1 MTMHLDLVAPPMV
14 KHDLPLIIDNFAG
27 GGGASTG
34 LERAFGRKVDVAIN
48 HDLEAIA
55 MHEANHPETVH
66 FCQSI
71 MAVDPLDATG
81 GKPVA
86 LAWFSPDCK
95 HHSKAKGGKPREKNI
110 RDLAWVV
117 VHWAERL
124 RKATPSGRG
133 APAII
138 MLENVEE
145 FRQWGPL
152 DAEGKPIKER
162 RGEEFDLWVRGL
174 RRQGYKVEW
183 RELRAC
189 DFGAPTSRKRLFLI
203 ARRDGLPI
211 VWPEPTHGKPG
222 SPEVVAGLRKP
233 WRTAAECID
242 WSIPC
247 PSIFDRK
254 RPLKEA
260 THRRIAHG
268 VMRYVVNAASPFIVG
283 TSFTNTRAAR
293 TFDPQDPL
301 RTATAQPEFA
311 AVDAAI
317 VPITHTRGGNRAT
330 AAGEPVPTITTARG
344 GEFARA
350 TVTLAPHV
358 TKFRTGSVGSDAA
371 APMPT
376 VTANGDSARPAGATP
391 LGVAA
396 ATMVQMGYGERE
408 GQAPR
413 ALDVTAPLGTIVA
426 GGGKHGLVVGH
437 LEKFSENSRGK
448 SANDPLDA
456 VMAGAPRHAAVTAF
470 LSHFYTSNTNGG
482 QGDPLKPAKTVTSE
496 GQHHSVVCA
505 HIEQANTGG
514 MLGRPADQPLT
525 TITTTGAQ
533 QRVVRTT
540 MIEADALPP
549 EQMQRAVQVA
559 AFLVKY
565 YGAAEHGQA
574 LDRPIDTVTSL
585 PRFAVVTV
593 TIDAIT
599 YVIVDI
605 GMRML
610 TRRELANAQGFPA
623 DYILD
628 PIGPNGKP
636 LTISSSIR
644 MIGNSVCPDMAE
656 ALARANIDAGAA
668 GERIAA

>member
-1 MTMHLDLVAPPMV
+1 MR
-14 KHDLPLIIDNFAG
+14 PLIIDNFAG

-34 LERAFGRKVDVAIN
+34 IERALGRKVDVAIN
-48 HDLEAIA
+48 HDAEAIA
-55 MHEANHPETVH
+55 MHEVNHPETRH
-66 FCQSI
+66 LIQSI
-71 MAVDPLDATG
+71 MAVDPLEATG
-81 GKPVA
+81 GAPVA

-117 VHWAERL
+117 PHWAERCL
-124 RKATPSGRG
+124 RGTPNGRG
-133 APAII
+133 AIDVII
-138 MLENVEE
+138 LENVEE

-152 DAEGKPIKER
+152 DDLGQPIKER
-162 RGEEFDLWVRGL
+162 RGEEFDLWVRKL
-174 RRQGYKVEW
+174 RKLGYKVEW

-189 DFGAPTSRKRLFLI
+189 DYGAPTSRKRLFLI

-211 VWPEPTHGKPG
+211 VWPDPTHGKPG
-222 SPEVVAGLRKP
+222 TAEVVSGQRKA

-254 RPLKEA
+254 RPLKDA

-268 VMRYVVNAASPFIVG
+268 VMRYVVNAQRPFIVPLTHHG
-283 TSFTNTRAAR
+283 APRGHDPAEPMPTVTAAHR
-293 TFDPQDPL
+293 GEL
-301 RTATAQPEFA
+301 AT
-311 AVDAAI
+311 VDAAI

-330 AAGEPVPTITTARG
+330 SPGEPVQTITTAKG

-358 TKFRTGSVGSDAA
+358 TKFRTGSVGSAA
-371 APMPT
+371 GDPMPT

-391 LGVAA
+391 LG
-396 ATMVQMGYGERE
+396 
-408 GQAPR
+408 
-413 ALDVTAPLGTIVA
+413 
-426 GGGKHGLVVGH
+426 LVVAH
-437 LEKFSENSRGK
+437 MEKFAENSRGRP
-448 SANDPLDA
+448 ADEPMDT

-470 LSHFYTSNTNGG
+470 LSHFYSSNTNGG
-482 QGDPLKPAKTVTSE
+482 RGDPLQPAKAVTAE
-496 GQHHSVVCA
+496 GLHHAVVCA
-505 HIEQANTGG
+505 HMEQANTGRIG
-514 MLGRPADQPLT
+514 HEMVKPVSTITSAGAHQRLVQT
-525 TITTTGAQ
+525 TI
-533 QRVVRTT
+533 V
-540 MIEADALPP
+540 EADALPP
-549 EQMQRAVQVA
+549 DLMARAVQVA

-565 YGAAEHGQA
+565 YGSSDAQA
-574 LDRPIDTVTSL
+574 QPLDRPMDTITTL

-593 TIDAIT
+593 TIDAVT

-623 DYILD
+623 GYVLD

-656 ALARANIDAGAA
+656 ALARANVRFAA
-668 GERIAA
+668 DVEQVAA

>member
-1 MTMHLDLVAPPMV
+1 MTR
-14 KHDLPLIIDNFAG
+14 PLIIDNFAG

-34 LERAFGRKVDVAIN
+34 IERALGRVDVAIN
-48 HDLEAIA
+48 HDPEAIA
-55 MHEANHPETVH
+55 MHEANHPETTH
-66 FCQSI
+66 LIQSI
-71 MAVDPLDATG
+71 MAVDPLVATG
-81 GKPVA
+81 GAPVA

-117 VHWAERL
+117 PHWAERCL
-124 RKATPSGRG
+124 KGTPLGRG
-133 APAII
+133 AIDVII
-138 MLENVEE
+138 LENVEE

-162 RGEEFDLWVRGL
+162 RGEEFDLWVRKL
-174 RRQGYKVEW
+174 KRLGYKVEW

-189 DFGAPTSRKRLFLI
+189 DYGAPTSRKRLFLI

-222 SPEVVAGLRKP
+222 TPEVESGKRLP

-268 VMRYVVNAASPFIVG
+268 VMRYVVNAQRPFIVPLTHHG
-283 TSFTNTRAAR
+283 SPRGHDPAEPMPTITAAHR
-293 TFDPQDPL
+293 GEL
-301 RTATAQPEFA
+301 AT
-311 AVDAAI
+311 VDAAI
-317 VPITHTRGGNRAT
+317 VPITHTKGGNRAT
-330 AAGEPVPTITTARG
+330 AADAPVPTITTAKG
-344 GEFARA
+344 GEFARVTA
-350 TVTLAPHV
+350 TLAPHV
-358 TKFRTGSVGSDAA
+358 TKFRSGSVGSDAGD
-371 APMPT
+371 PMPT

-391 LGVAA
+391 LGVVG

-413 ALDVTAPLGTIVA
+413 SLDVEAPLGTIVA
-426 GGGKHGLVVGH
+426 GGGKHGLVVAH
-437 LEKFSENSRGK
+437 MEKFAENSRGRP
-448 SANDPLDA
+448 ADEPIDTI
-456 VMAGAPRHAAVTAF
+456 MAGATRHGCITAF
-470 LSHFYTSNTNGG
+470 LSHFYTSNINGG
-482 QGDPLKPAKTVTSE
+482 RGDPLQPAKVVTAE
-496 GQHHSVVCA
+496 GQHHAVVCA
-505 HIEQANTGG
+505 HMEQANTGRIG
-514 MLGRPADQPLT
+514 HPMPKPVS
-525 TITTTGAQ
+525 TITSAGAH
-533 QRVVRTT
+533 QRLVETVLVD
-540 MIEADALPP
+540 ADALPP
-549 EQMQRAVQVA
+549 PMLERAVQVA

-565 YGAAEHGQA
+565 YGNEVDGHG
-574 LDRPIDTVTSL
+574 LDQPLGTVTTKD
-585 PRFAVVTV
+585 RFAVVTV
-593 TIDAIT
+593 TIDAVT

-623 DYILD
+623 GYVLD
-628 PIGPNGKP
+628 PIGPSGKP
-636 LTISSSIR
+636 LSISSSIR

-656 ALARANIDAGAA
+656 ALARANVRLDRFTEQQEAA
-668 GERIAA
+668 

>member
-1 MTMHLDLVAPPMV
+1 MR
-14 KHDLPLIIDNFAG
+14 PLIIDNFAG

-34 LERAFGRKVDVAIN
+34 IERALGRVDVAIN
-48 HDLEAIA
+48 HDPEAIA
-55 MHEANHPETVH
+55 MHEANHPDTKH
-66 FCQSI
+66 LIQSI
-71 MAVDPLDATG
+71 MAVDPLVATG
-81 GKPVA
+81 GAPVA

-117 VHWAERL
+117 PHWAERCL
-124 RKATPSGRG
+124 KGTPLGRG
-133 APAII
+133 AIDVII
-138 MLENVEE
+138 LENVEE

-162 RGEEFDLWVRGL
+162 RGEEFDLWVRKL
-174 RRQGYKVEW
+174 KRLGYKVEW

-189 DFGAPTSRKRLFLI
+189 DYGAPTSRKRLFLI

-222 SPEVVAGLRKP
+222 TPEVESGKRLP

-268 VMRYVVNAASPFIVG
+268 VMRYVVNAKRPFIVPLTHHG
-283 TSFTNTRAAR
+283 NPRGHDPAEPMPTVTAAHR
-293 TFDPQDPL
+293 GEL
-301 RTATAQPEFA
+301 AT
-311 AVDAAI
+311 VDAAI
-317 VPITHTRGGNRAT
+317 VPITHTKGGNRAT
-330 AAGEPVPTITTARG
+330 AAESPLPTITTAKG
-344 GEFARA
+344 GEFARVTA
-350 TVTLAPHV
+350 TLAPHV
-358 TKFRTGSVGSDAA
+358 TKFRSGSVGSDAGD
-371 APMPT
+371 PMPT

-391 LGVAA
+391 LGVVG

-413 ALDVTAPLGTIVA
+413 ALDVEAPLGTIVA
-426 GGGKHGLVVGH
+426 GGGKHGLVVAH
-437 LEKFSENSRGK
+437 MEKFAENSRGRP
-448 SANDPLDA
+448 ADEPIDTI
-456 VMAGAPRHAAVTAF
+456 MAGATRHGCVTAF
-470 LSHFYTSNTNGG
+470 LSQFYSSNTKASG
-482 QGDPLKPAKTVTSE
+482 GDPLQPAKAVTAE
-496 GQHHSVVCA
+496 GQHRAIVCA
-505 HIEQANTGG
+505 HMEQANTGRIG
-514 MLGRPADQPLT
+514 HPMPKPVS
-525 TITTTGAQ
+525 TITSAGAH
-533 QRVVRTT
+533 QRLVETVLVD
-540 MIEADALPP
+540 ADALPAP
-549 EQMQRAVQVA
+549 MLERAVQVA

-565 YGAAEHGQA
+565 YGSDAGGHG
-574 LDRPIDTVTSL
+574 LDQPLGTITTKD
-585 PRFAVVTV
+585 RFAVVTV
-593 TIDAIT
+593 TIDAVT

-623 DYILD
+623 HYVLD
-628 PIGPNGKP
+628 PIGPSGKP
-636 LTISSSIR
+636 LSISSSIR

-656 ALARANIDAGAA
+656 ALARANVRLDRFTEQQEAA
-668 GERIAA
+668 

>member
-1 MTMHLDLVAPPMV
+1 MMR
-14 KHDLPLIIDNFAG
+14 PLIIDNFAG

-34 LERAFGRKVDVAIN
+34 IERALGRKVDVAIN
-48 HDLEAIA
+48 HDAEAIA
-55 MHEANHPETVH
+55 MHEANHPETRH
-66 FCQSI
+66 LIQSI
-71 MAVDPLDATG
+71 MAVDPLEATG
-81 GKPVA
+81 GAPVA

-117 VHWAERL
+117 PHWAERCL
-124 RKATPSGRG
+124 KGTPNGRG
-133 APAII
+133 AIDVII
-138 MLENVEE
+138 LENVEE

-152 DAEGKPIKER
+152 DEAGHPIKER
-162 RGEEFDLWVRGL
+162 RGEEFDLWVRKL
-174 RRQGYKVEW
+174 RKLGYKVEW

-189 DFGAPTSRKRLFLI
+189 DYGAPTSRKRLFLI

-222 SPEVVAGLRKP
+222 TPDVESGQRLP

-242 WSIPC
+242 WLIPC

-254 RPLKEA
+254 RPLKDA

-268 VMRYVVNAASPFIVG
+268 VMRYVVNAQRPFIVPLTHHG
-283 TSFTNTRAAR
+283 APRGH
-293 TFDPQDPL
+293 DPAEPAPTVT
-301 RTATAQPEFA
+301 TAHRGELA

-317 VPITHTRGGNRAT
+317 VPITHAKGGNRAT
-330 AAGEPVPTITTARG
+330 SPAEPVQTITTAKG

-358 TKFRTGSVGSDAA
+358 TKFRTGSIGSDAGE
-371 APMPT
+371 PMPT

-391 LGVAA
+391 LGVASA
-396 ATMVQMGYGERE
+396 LLTPFYGEKS
-408 GQAPR
+408 
-413 ALDVTAPLGTIVA
+413 
-426 GGGKHGLVVGH
+426 GGKVRASNPVDEPMRTAGCEPTFGLAVAH
-437 LEKFSENSRGK
+437 LEKFAENSRGRP
-448 SANDPLDA
+448 ADAPLDA

-470 LSHFYTSNTNGG
+470 LSHFYSSNTNGG
-482 QGDPLKPAKTVTSE
+482 RGDPLQPAKAVTAE
-496 GQHHSVVCA
+496 GQHHAVVCA
-505 HIEQANTGG
+505 HMEQANTGRIG
-514 MLGRPADQPLT
+514 HAMTKPVS
-525 TITTTGAQ
+525 TITSAGAH
-533 QRVVRTT
+533 QRLVQTT
-540 MIEADALPP
+540 MVEADALPAP
-549 EQMQRAVQVA
+549 LMACAVQVA

-565 YGAAEHGQA
+565 YGNEVDGHGLNQP
-574 LDRPIDTVTSL
+574 LGTVTTKD
-585 PRFAVVTV
+585 RFAVVTV
-593 TIDAIT
+593 TIDAVT

-623 DYILD
+623 SYVLD

-656 ALARANIDAGAA
+656 ALARANVRLDASTEQVAA
-668 GERIAA
+668 